1 MADALNRRIRLF
13 DALRGFALV
22 NMIAYHGVY
31 DWVSVFG
38 RPAGWFVQTDYARG
52 WQQAICWTFLL
63 VAGAVFPY
71 GRRPLQRAAL
81 VFGCGMLL
89 TDPVRRAASDWR
101 VDFDHGAAAPYTG
114 KASVTAGSG
123 WLLCAVFAFARRSQ
137 RNRGL
142 WSVLCHAAARAVP
155 IAGAVLFG
163 LSGAGLLFGRLFSHS
178 AVAVFVLDGD
188 VFLALFAP
196 ARGGMAARQKDLP
209 AAGMAGPAQPD
220 RLSAASARFAGR
232 RFFVDAA
239 GRLGCCVKMK
249 EVFPF
254 QIFSDGFARRT
265 RPASRRVRDQIL
277 CAPDLRLDIAGA
289 MPYPYSK

>member
-89 TDPVRRAASDWR
+89 TA
-101 VDFDHGAAAPYTG
+101 
-114 KASVTAGSG
+114 VT
-123 WLLCAVFAFARRSQ
+123 LLVMPSEQ
-137 RNRGL
+137 
-142 WSVLCHAAARAVP
+142 
-155 IAGAVLFG
+155 ILFG
-163 LSGAGLLFGRLFSHS
+163 VLHLIGASILITALLRRILEKLPS
-178 AVAVFVLDGD
+178 
-188 VFLALFAP
+188 
-196 ARGGMAARQKDLP
+196 LP
-209 AAGMAGPAQPD
+209 AAAGCFALFLLLRGVPRGTVGFGAFCATLPRGLYRSPALFFLGFPGPGFYSADYFPILPWLFLFWTGMFFWRFLRPRAEEWLRGKRICPLLEWLGRHSLIVYLLHQPVLLAVVFLLT
-220 RLSAASARFAGR
+220 RLADWGAA
-232 RFFVDAA
+232 
-239 GRLGCCVKMK
+239 
-249 EVFPF
+249 
-254 QIFSDGFARRT
+254 
-265 RPASRRVRDQIL
+265 
-277 CAPDLRLDIAGA
+277 
-289 MPYPYSK
+289 